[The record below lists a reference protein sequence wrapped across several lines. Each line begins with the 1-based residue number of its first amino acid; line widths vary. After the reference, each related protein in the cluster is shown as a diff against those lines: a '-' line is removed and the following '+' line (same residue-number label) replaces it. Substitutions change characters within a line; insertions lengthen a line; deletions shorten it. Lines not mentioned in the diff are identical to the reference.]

1 MSKYE
6 TLIFDLDDTLID
18 NHESIKYA
26 FKIMLEELFIPYT
39 EELFLA
45 WKNAD
50 KAYWHIWESGN
61 MEIPKFIQTKDEKIT
76 YLRANRFIKFFGKLS
91 YEEAIYLNDI
101 YCANMGVNIV
111 EVPNAKEV
119 LESLKNYYEIIIA
132 TNGPKEAAFDKLSK
146 TKIDAFISKVIT
158 PEEIGIGK
166 PSKEF
171 FDYLTMQVNQD
182 RNKMLL
188 IGDSLTTDIKGG
200 MDSNIDT
207 YWFNPKDISLP
218 KEYKPTMTVN
228 KLLELKKK
236 L

>member
-1 MSKYE
+1 MRKYE

-26 FKIMLEELFIPYT
+26 FKMMLAELKIPYT

-45 WKNAD
+45 WKMA
-50 KAYWHIWESGN
+50 
-61 MEIPKFIQTKDEKIT
+61 IPKFIKTKDEKIT
-76 YLRANRFIKFFGKLS
+76 YLRANRFIEFFGNLS

-111 EVPNAKEV
+111 EVPHAKEV
-119 LESLKNYYEIIIA
+119 LKALKKYYEIVIA
-132 TNGPKEAAFDKLSK
+132 TNGPKEAAFSKLEK
-146 TKIDAFISKVIT
+146 VRINDYITKVVT
-158 PEEIGIGK
+158 PEEIGVGK
-166 PSKEF
+166 PSQEF
-171 FDYLTMQVNQD
+171 FDYLTMQVDQA
-182 RNKMLL
+182 RNKMLI

-207 YWFNPKDISLP
+207 CWFNPAYTNLP
-218 KEYKPTMTVN
+218 KEYKPTMTIN